1 MGRRGHTFWVGGKGN
16 GSWGSQR
23 KHDYGR
29 NIVHAF
35 LKELITQEHG
45 KECGKVQ
52 TNAGDEGQIKKK
64 GL

>member
-1 MGRRGHTFWVGGKGN
+1 MGGKGN

>member
-1 MGRRGHTFWVGGKGN
+1 MGGWEREWILGK
-16 GSWGSQR
+16 S
-23 KHDYGR
+23 DYGQ